1 MATLAN
7 TSQAN
12 LQSFGQN
19 GYGFNVVTDGN
30 AHSGDFSA
38 ITILTDTV
46 FDSITGNNI
55 QLHGTS
61 STDALDGITIPAG
74 ITIFGKI
81 SAFELASGSVIA
93 YFTV

>member
-19 GYGFNVVTDGN
+19 GFNVVTN
-30 AHSGDFSA
+30 TAAHTGDFSA

-46 FDSITGNNI
+46 FASITGNNI

-61 STDALDGITIPAG
+61 STDALDSITIPAG
-74 ITIFGKI
+74 VTIFGKI
-81 SAFELASGSVIA
+81 SALQLASGSVIA